1 MSGFGSA
8 LRQKDS
14 TVSRRGSGRRRM
26 ASARGPKDASDMGK
40 RGWDVAPGNVC
51 SGPGIRVDLQP
62 SSIEKSS
69 RMQAC
74 DARDGVIPLKRNAL
88 STAVGW
94 SAVEA
99 SEIGFG

>member
-14 TVSRRGSGRRRM
+14 TVSRRGSGRSCL

-40 RGWDVAPGNVC
+40 RGWEVAPGKVC
-51 SGPGIRVDLQP
+51 SGPGMRVDMQP

-74 DARDGVIPLKRNAL
+74 RSPPDL
-88 STAVGW
+88 SGTAGW
-94 SAVEA
+94 SPIPREG
-99 SEIGFG
+99 ERCLQ

>member
-14 TVSRRGSGRRRM
+14 TVSRRGAGRSRM
-26 ASARGPKDASDMGK
+26 ASARGSKDASDMGK
-40 RGWDVAPGNVC
+40 RGWSVAPGKVR
-51 SGPGIRVDLQP
+51 SGPGMRVDLQP

-74 DARDGVIPLKRNAL
+74 RGPPVL
-88 STAVGW
+88 SGTAGW
-94 SAVEA
+94 SPIPREG
-99 SEIGFG
+99 ERCLQ